1 MAGKN
6 SFVLRIS
13 YGEIF
18 AEMSDKQAGMLIKAI
33 FNYVAAGEIPAWLND
48 IEAKTSFK
56 FIKQDIDY
64 DTAKYDE
71 LCEKR
76 SEWGKKGA
84 QTKASI
90 SQHKPAYAKPASIS
104 QHKPAYAKPASISQ
118 HDDVVSVVDVVGDS
132 DNKLLTADK
141 AAGQAEKSPKP
152 KKLNNLQEFSNRVIA
167 EFEDLQTQDQIS
179 VWFKRNCRNLSDIL
193 KFCGGDIDIALEC
206 IAVCV
211 ERLEKAGLKG
221 GYEAVCRNLP
231 DYYREAC
238 QRVKARTNAQENN

>member
-48 IEAKTSFK
+48 IEAKTAFK
-56 FIKQDIDY
+56 FIRQDIDY

-90 SQHKPAYAKPASIS
+90 SQHK
-104 QHKPAYAKPASISQ
+104 QAYAKPASISQ
-118 HDDVVSVVDVVGDS
+118 HDDVVSVVDVVSDV
-132 DNKLLTADK
+132 DNKLLTAAK
-141 AAGQAEKSPKP
+141 RAGQAEKSPKP
-152 KKLNNLQEFSNRVIA
+152 KKLNNLQDFSNRVIA
-167 EFEDLQTQDQIS
+167 EFEDLQTQDQIA
-179 VWFKRNCRNLSDIL
+179 VWFKRNCRNLADIL
-193 KFCGGDIDIALEC
+193 KFCGGDIDIGLEC

-238 QRVKARTNAQENN
+238 QRVKSRTTNAQENN

>member
-48 IEAKTSFK
+48 IEAKTAFK

-90 SQHKPAYAKPASIS
+90 SQHK
-104 QHKPAYAKPASISQ
+104 QAYAKPASISQ
-118 HDDVVSVVDVVGDS
+118 HDDVVSVVDVVSDV

-141 AAGQAEKSPKP
+141 AAEQAGKSPNP
-152 KKLNNLQEFSNRVIA
+152 KKLNALQNFSNSVIA
-167 EFEDLQTQDQIS
+167 AFEDNMNDTQKGI
-179 VWFKRNCRNLSDIL
+179 WFKRNCRCLSDIL
-193 KFCGGDIDIALEC
+193 NFCGKDIPLALET
-206 IAVCV
+206 ISVCV

-231 DYYREAC
+231 DYYEQA
-238 QRVKARTNAQENN
+238 KARLEKRRINAQESEF

>member
-1 MAGKN
+1 MAGKS

-48 IEAKTSFK
+48 IEAKTAFK

-90 SQHKPAYAKPASIS
+90 SQHK
-104 QHKPAYAKPASISQ
+104 QVYAKPASISQ
-118 HDDVVSVVDVVGDS
+118 HDDVVSVVDVVSDS

-167 EFEDLQTQDQIS
+167 EFEDLQTQDQIA

-193 KFCGGDIDIALEC
+193 KFCGGDIVIGLEC

-238 QRVKARTNAQENN
+238 QRVKARVKNAQENN

>member
-48 IEAKTSFK
+48 IEAKTAFK
-56 FIKQDIDY
+56 FIRQDIDY

-90 SQHKPAYAKPASIS
+90 SQHK
-104 QHKPAYAKPASISQ
+104 QAYAKPASISQ
-118 HDDVVSVVDVVGDS
+118 HDDVVSVVDVVSDV

-141 AAGQAEKSPKP
+141 AAGQAEKSQKP

-167 EFEDLQTQDQIS
+167 EFEDLHTQDQIS

>member
-6 SFVLRIS
+6 SFVLRNE
-13 YGEIF
+13 YLDIF
-18 AEMSDKQAGMLIKAI
+18 EDLSDKQAGSLIKTVYRYAV
-33 FNYVAAGEIPAWLND
+33 NGEEPEGLND
-48 IEAKTSFK
+48 EAVKMAFR
-56 FIKQDIDY
+56 FIKKDIDY
-64 DTAKYDE
+64 DTAKYAE
-71 LCEKR
+71 LCAKR
-76 SEWGKKGA
+76 SESGKSGGRPNAKQKKQMLFEEAKGFSEK
-84 QTKASI
+84 QKKHSD
-90 SQHKPAYAKPASIS
+90 S
-104 QHKPAYAKPASISQ
+104 
-118 HDDVVSVVDVVGDS
+118 VSVVDVVGDS

-167 EFEDLQTQDQIS
+167 EFEDLHTQDQIA

-193 KFCGGDIDIALEC
+193 KFCGGDIDIGLEC

>member
-48 IEAKTSFK
+48 IEAKTAFK

-84 QTKASI
+84 QTK
-90 SQHKPAYAKPASIS
+90 ASIS

-167 EFEDLQTQDQIS
+167 EFEDLHTQDQIA

-193 KFCGGDIDIALEC
+193 KFCGGDIDIGLEC

-238 QRVKARTNAQENN
+238 QRVKARVKSA

>member
-64 DTAKYDE
+64 DTAKYDK

-90 SQHKPAYAKPASIS
+90 SQHK
-104 QHKPAYAKPASISQ
+104 QAYAKPASISQ
-118 HDDVVSVVDVVGDS
+118 HDDVVSVVDVVSDV

-141 AAGQAEKSPKP
+141 AAGQAEKSQKP
-152 KKLNNLQEFSNRVIA
+152 KKLNGLQEFSNRVIA
-167 EFEDLQTQDQIS
+167 EFEDLETPDQIA

-193 KFCGGDIDIALEC
+193 KFCGGDIDIGLEC

>member
-33 FNYVAAGEIPAWLND
+33 FNYVATGEIPAWLND
-48 IEAKTSFK
+48 IEAKTAFK
-56 FIKQDIDY
+56 FIRQDIDY

-90 SQHKPAYAKPASIS
+90 SRHKPAYAKS
-104 QHKPAYAKPASISQ
+104 ASISQ
-118 HDDVVSVVDVVGDS
+118 HDDVVSVVDVVSDV

-152 KKLNNLQEFSNRVIA
+152 KLNNLQEFSNRVIA
-167 EFEDLQTQDQIS
+167 EFEDLQTQDQIA

-238 QRVKARTNAQENN
+238 QRFKARTNAKENN

>member
-1 MAGKN
+1 MAEKN
-6 SFVLRIS
+6 SFVLRNE
-13 YGEIF
+13 YLDIF
-18 AEMSDKQAGMLIKAI
+18 TDLSDNQAGVLIKAV
-33 FNYVAAGEIPAWLND
+33 YKYAA
-48 IEAKTSFK
+48 AKEMPEGLKDVEVKMAFK
-56 FIKQDIDY
+56 FIKKDIDY
-64 DTAKYDE
+64 DTAKYEE

-76 SEWGKKGA
+76 SEAGKSGGRPKKQMLFEEAKGFSEK
-84 QTKASI
+84 QKKHSD
-90 SQHKPAYAKPASIS
+90 SVSDS
-104 QHKPAYAKPASISQ
+104 V
-118 HDDVVSVVDVVGDS
+118 VVSDS

-167 EFEDLQTQDQIS
+167 EFEDLHTQDQIA

-238 QRVKARTNAQENN
+238 QRVKARVKNAQENN